1 MITFMRRTPAWR
13 RWIIVVWVTLLMAGL
28 ASPVR
33 AQGGTLISVQPPA
46 SQVPVGS
53 DLLIEL
59 YVTNGVDVNAFDVTL
74 TYDPNVLTLNSWAH
88 GGYLKNL
95 AVVSE
100 VNQPGSLRLA
110 ATQLASPPV
119 SGDGVLLKLNFR
131 ATAAGTSPVTIA
143 KAEFASS
150 TGAKIEPER
159 VDGTVTAVSAPTFT
173 PTATVTRTPTA
184 TATATRTPT
193 VAPTSTWT
201 LVPTATWTPF
211 VAPTGTPEPG
221 VTAAAATALPGA
233 GATVTVAE
241 TQADPGAAGTEIAAE
256 VATTPGTGETGAAL
270 TGEPTPSEVA
280 APVSAG
286 WLAGLLWGALIAGI
300 AAIGVM
306 FVIILRRRMRR
317 PQETQKDK
325 DLLL

>member
-1 MITFMRRTPAWR
+1 M
-13 RWIIVVWVTLLMAGL
+13 WVTLLMAGL

-59 YVTNGVDVNAFDVTL
+59 YVTNGVDVNAFDVTI
-74 TYDPNVLTLNSWAH
+74 TYDPGLLTLNSWAH

-131 ATAAGTSPVTIA
+131 AAAAGTSAVTITR
-143 KAEFASS
+143 AEFASS
-150 TGAKIEPER
+150 TGVKTEPER
-159 VDGTVTAVSAPTFT
+159 VNGTVTAVSAPTFT
-173 PTATVTRTPTA
+173 PTATVTATRTP

-193 VAPTSTWT
+193 MMAMATLTSTWT
-201 LVPTATWTPF
+201 LVPTLTATAW
-211 VAPTGTPEPG
+211 VLPTASPLPG
-221 VTAAAATALPGA
+221 ATATSPAGAAAT
-233 GATVTVAE
+233 V
-241 TQADPGAAGTEIAAE
+241 IAAE
-256 VATTPGTGETGAAL
+256 GRATPGAPTPTVWDAQGSTLAPGTGEPAEAPM
-270 TGEPTPSEVA
+270 GEPTIA
-280 APVSAG
+280 AVETPGSAG
-286 WLAGLLWGALIAGI
+286 WLGGLLWGGLIAGG
-300 AAIGVM
+300 AAVLVM
-306 FVIILRRRMRR
+306 ILIIIRRRTRR
-317 PQETQKDK
+317 EGKEK
-325 DLLL
+325 DLLI

>member
-1 MITFMRRTPAWR
+1 
-13 RWIIVVWVTLLMAGL
+13 VVWVSLLMAAL
-28 ASPVR
+28 AGPAG
-33 AQGGTLISVQPPA
+33 AQSAARLTVTPPS

-59 YVTNGVDVNAFDVTL
+59 TVTNGVDVNAFDLTV
-74 TYDPNVLTLNSWAH
+74 TYDPGVLTLNSWAH

-131 ATAAGTSPVTIA
+131 AAAAGASPVTIA
-143 KAEFASS
+143 RAEFASS

-173 PTATVTRTPTA
+173 ATATA

-193 VAPTSTWT
+193 PTATLTATPTRTWT
-201 LVPTATWTPF
+201 TVPSATWTPF
-211 VAPTGTPEPG
+211 VVRTATPLPG
-221 VTAAAATALPGA
+221 FTAAATTARPGA

-241 TQADPGAAGTEIAAE
+241 GQAVTGADPTEMAAAADPALGTIEPA
-256 VATTPGTGETGAAL
+256 
-270 TGEPTPSEVA
+270 EPTPAQMA
-280 APVSAG
+280 APESAG

-306 FVIILRRRMRR
+306 LMIIFRRRTRR
-317 PQETQKDK
+317 ERKEE
-325 DLLL
+325 DLL